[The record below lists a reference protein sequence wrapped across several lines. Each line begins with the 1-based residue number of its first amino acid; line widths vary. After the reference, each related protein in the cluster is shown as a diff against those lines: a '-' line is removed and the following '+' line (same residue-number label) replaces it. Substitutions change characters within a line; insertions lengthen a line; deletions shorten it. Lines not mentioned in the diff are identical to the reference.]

1 MELNENNGCEYCIT
15 DESGRGRI
23 KYSYD
28 DYDGM
33 IMCIHPSKIRKDG
46 TRSLSWWATVNFR
59 GEQRDFRIECCPFC
73 GKRLV
78 PKKEDIGEIPYGTES

>member
-1 MELNENNGCEYCIT
+1 MELNREHKGCEYCTPNEIG
-15 DESGRGRI
+15 DGRA

-28 DYDGM
+28 DEDGM
-33 IMCIHPSKIRKDG
+33 IMCIHPSPLRKDG

-78 PKKEDIGEIPYGTES
+78 PKKEDIGETPYGT